1 LGTIEIRDQ
10 RYDEKQNRVL
20 ISVVS
25 CCPERILEKIASK
38 GGKTVESI
46 KIVPEKKDS
55 EKPKETEK
63 KKNVGDEPK
72 EGKTKDA
79 RAAGK
84 PEEGKKMKGGGG
96 DKHKGDGEKKEDK
109 KLKETEKKN
118 VGDKPKE
125 GKAKKDARAAE
136 KPEEG
141 KKKKDGGGDK
151 RKGDGEKQ
159 QAQGQ
164 NIIIIKNV
172 NIYQDRRHYQLP

>member
-1 LGTIEIRDQ
+1 MAEKKVKMEIKVDLGCSRCYKKIREVIGKLPEIRDQ

-84 PEEGKKMKGGGG
+84 PEEGKK
-96 DKHKGDGEKKEDK
+96 
-109 KLKETEKKN
+109 
-118 VGDKPKE
+118 
-125 GKAKKDARAAE
+125 
-136 KPEEG
+136 
-141 KKKKDGGGDK
+141 KKDGGGDK

-164 NIIIIKNV
+164 NIIIIENV
-172 NIYQDRRHYQLP
+172 NIYQDRRH